1 MATTTLDERL
11 LSELDHVRLSA
22 LVRRTPAAADSPL
35 ERLLDG
41 ASTVLPQDVPP
52 DVVTMHAQVQV
63 TDPGTGDRSLLTL
76 AYPPEADPATGRVS
90 VLSPVGAALLGLRVG
105 ETAAW
110 TTPDG
115 RHHAARVEAI
125 PYQPE
130 ASGDY
135 TA

>member
-1 MATTTLDERL
+1 MATTPLDERL

-22 LVRRTPAAADSPL
+22 LVRRNPAAADGPL

-41 ASTVLPQDVPP
+41 ASTVLPHDVPP
-52 DVVTMHAQVQV
+52 DIVTMHSQVQV
-63 TDPGTGDRSLLTL
+63 ADPTTGARSVLTL
-76 AYPPEADPATGRVS
+76 AYPTEADPATGRVS

-110 TTPDG
+110 ATPDG
-115 RHHAARVEAI
+115 RHHAAQVEAI

-130 ASGDY
+130 ASGDH
-135 TA
+135 TG